1 MNKLISCLLAAI
13 MILCN
18 SSFVQSAEKK
28 DVSDPV
34 LREII
39 SELSTTMPRFINKY
53 GANVFVSDGQ
63 ITRSDLIQ
71 ALYEYNK
78 NKSSNSSSTSTQ
90 TNIGFVS
97 KDDFNLLKT
106 KVSALEKKSLGTTKT
121 TGSSVS
127 SNMDIIQLMN
137 DLEPNMPMLLDNSL
151 QNSKVFRDLQKKVDS
166 RSVTV
171 GGSSVAQSSGISEA
185 QLENI
190 KNDISS
196 LGQKYEALS
205 AALTSNK
212 DSKMS
217 SAQVSSNITLL
228 QKEIAGINVKLAGLQ
243 ESVKNSSSAEQT
255 KNNDIV
261 SMKQEIVDLKAKVSS
276 INTASLA
283 SGKGNDKAS
292 LAQQQEIAKLN
303 EEITS
308 LKTKI
313 SSMDTA
319 SLAAASKG
327 GKSDSSQQKEI
338 AKLNE
343 EITTLKTKISSMD
356 TALLAASKSDKSDSS
371 QQKEIAKLNDEIT
384 SLKTKISS
392 MDTASLA
399 ATKGSK
405 SDSTQQKEIAKLN
418 DEITNLKIKIAGIDA
433 ATSVSSKNSKA
444 NLSQQE
450 IAKLSEELDS
460 LKKTVNQTQK
470 SYVDVAKRVNSLEDR
485 PVVTASSSSSASSS
499 QIGYLE
505 SKINS
510 IKKSVENVPT
520 NEYVQTQISKSN
532 SKTTTDIKKI
542 ESRLNELE
550 KNKASY
556 KGSSDSGSSD
566 SGSSSTGTIT
576 KISLG
581 LTLVA
586 ALFIAR

>member
-97 KDDFNLLKT
+97 KEDFNLLKT
-106 KVSALEKKSLGTTKT
+106 KVSALEKKSIGTTKT

-384 SLKTKISS
+384 
-392 MDTASLA
+392 
-399 ATKGSK
+399 
-405 SDSTQQKEIAKLN
+405 
-418 DEITNLKIKIAGIDA
+418 NLKIKIAGIDA
-433 ATSVSSKNSKA
+433 ATSISSKNSKA

-485 PVVTASSSSSASSS
+485 PVVTASSGSSASSS

-556 KGSSDSGSSD
+556 KGSSNSGSSD

>member
-97 KDDFNLLKT
+97 KEDFNLLKT
-106 KVSALEKKSLGTTKT
+106 KVSALEKKSIGTTKT

-243 ESVKNSSSAEQT
+243 ESVKNSSSTEQT
-255 KNNDIV
+255 KNNDIA

-303 EEITS
+303 EEITN

-327 GKSDSSQQKEI
+327 GKADSSQQKEI

-343 EITTLKTKISSMD
+343 EIT
-356 TALLAASKSDKSDSS
+356 
-371 QQKEIAKLNDEIT
+371 

-392 MDTASLA
+392 MDTASIA

-485 PVVTASSSSSASSS
+485 PVVTASSGSSASSS

-556 KGSSDSGSSD
+556 KGSSNSGSSD

>member
-97 KDDFNLLKT
+97 KEDFNLLKT
-106 KVSALEKKSLGTTKT
+106 KVSALEKKSIGTTKT

-243 ESVKNSSSAEQT
+243 ESVKNSSSTEQT
-255 KNNDIV
+255 KNNDIA

-292 LAQQQEIAKLN
+292 LAQQQEIAKLSEEITNLKTKISSMDTASLAVASKGGKADSSQQKEIAKLN

-319 SLAAASKG
+319 S
-327 GKSDSSQQKEI
+327 I
-338 AKLNE
+338 
-343 EITTLKTKISSMD
+343 
-356 TALLAASKSDKSDSS
+356 
-371 QQKEIAKLNDEIT
+371 
-384 SLKTKISS
+384 
-392 MDTASLA
+392 A

-485 PVVTASSSSSASSS
+485 PVVTASSGSSASSS

-556 KGSSDSGSSD
+556 KGSSNSGSSD

>member
-78 NKSSNSSSTSTQ
+78 NKSSNSSSAQ

-196 LGQKYEALS
+196 LGQKYDALS

-303 EEITS
+303 EEIT
-308 LKTKI
+308 
-313 SSMDTA
+313 
-319 SLAAASKG
+319 
-327 GKSDSSQQKEI
+327 
-338 AKLNE
+338 
-343 EITTLKTKISSMD
+343 
-356 TALLAASKSDKSDSS
+356 
-371 QQKEIAKLNDEIT
+371 
-384 SLKTKISS
+384 
-392 MDTASLA
+392 
-399 ATKGSK
+399 
-405 SDSTQQKEIAKLN
+405 
-418 DEITNLKIKIAGIDA
+418 NLKIKIAGIDA
-433 ATSVSSKNSKA
+433 ATAVSSKNTKA

-450 IAKLSEELDS
+450 LTKLSEELDS

-485 PVVTASSSSSASSS
+485 PVVTASSGSSASSS

-542 ESRLNELE
+542 ENRLNELE

-556 KGSSDSGSSD
+556 RGSSNSGSSD